1 MSPVE
6 AAAPAPRGHPAW
18 KVWSNPI
25 FRRYCRSRLRLR
37 HLALGCC
44 ITFLLS
50 AFIVGITSSIG
61 VRNETEPE
69 SAARAAIIPLLVLQG
84 FVLFVVGT
92 AQVSGGMITERDEG
106 GVDYQRLVPMSPLTK
121 FLGYLFGLPVRE
133 YVLAGVSLPFTAWAL
148 ARGGV
153 PASAWAPL
161 YWVLFTTTVAYH
173 ATGLLTGT
181 VVRNRRWAFLI
192 SIGLVFSLYTIIPQL
207 ARFGLVFFKYLTI
220 TPVFDESLPDLLP
233 ERSGAVVKFGQRFLS
248 HATFFNLGLPEALFT
263 TCSQAGLVFLFLTML
278 CRKWRR
284 EEAHL
289 LDKSWAVG
297 ALVGVQVLLL
307 GNALPLIDPGDLF
320 PSRNFRFF
328 MSPGKDWA
336 PGHGEALGMIA
347 LYGLFTAGLICVLSG
362 IITPSLEHQVRGW
375 RRARN
380 LGMDHL
386 PALGDS
392 ASGRWATLAM
402 SLLGAVGWF
411 IFTRQLL
418 ESRWFPGHH
427 ADWKVLA
434 GYWLVLT
441 VVCGSFQALLDTRGG
456 RTVAVAAIFAGV
468 LPLLVGAVVAGIGDR
483 YLHPG
488 LWIAGLS
495 PVSLPLSAPLALLS
509 ITEVDQLPV
518 RAIQAIA
525 KFGWIAWT
533 PVCLGLLR
541 RQQAHRSA
549 LRRRILGGGGDGVA
563 RT

>member
-1 MSPVE
+1 
-6 AAAPAPRGHPAW
+6 
-18 KVWSNPI
+18 
-25 FRRYCRSRLRLR
+25 
-37 HLALGCC
+37 
-44 ITFLLS
+44 
-50 AFIVGITSSIG
+50 
-61 VRNETEPE
+61 
-69 SAARAAIIPLLVLQG
+69 
-84 FVLFVVGT
+84 
-92 AQVSGGMITERDEG
+92 
-106 GVDYQRLVPMSPLTK
+106 
-121 FLGYLFGLPVRE
+121 
-133 YVLAGVSLPFTAWAL
+133 
-148 ARGGV
+148 
-153 PASAWAPL
+153 
-161 YWVLFTTTVAYH
+161 VLFTTTVAYH

-263 TCSQAGLVFLFLTML
+263 TGSQAGLVFLFLTML

-307 GNALPLIDPGDLF
+307 GNALPLIDVGDLF

-328 MSPGKDWA
+328 LSPSKDWA

-380 LGMDHL
+380 LGADRL

-392 ASGRWATLAM
+392 ASGRWATLVL
-402 SLLGAVGWF
+402 SVLGAVGWF

-427 ADWKVLA
+427 AGWQVLA
-434 GYWLVLT
+434 GYSLVLV

-456 RTVAVAAIFAGV
+456 RSVAIAAVFAGV

-495 PVSLPLSAPLALLS
+495 PVSLPLSAPVALLS
-509 ITEVDQLPV
+509 ITEVDRLPV
-518 RAIQAIA
+518 RTIQGVAH
-525 KFGWIAWT
+525 FGWIAWT
-533 PVCLGLLR
+533 PVCLGLLQ

-549 LRRRILGGGGDGVA
+549 LRRRILGGDGDERGSG
-563 RT
+563 